1 MVASLPQMA
10 VACLA
15 IGVAAGVVMHRSD
28 YCLTMG
34 YRVTVEKEEN
44 HYRVIVGAG
53 D

>member
-15 IGVAAGVVMHRSD
+15 IGVAAGVVMHRSEGS
-28 YCLTMG
+28 MG
-34 YRVTVEKEEN
+34 YRVKVEKEKN
-44 HYRVIVGAG
+44 HYRVIVCGV